1 MSILIDETT
10 RAIVQGITGA
20 EGRFHTARMLED
32 GTEIVGGVTPGKGG
46 QTVEG
51 VPVFDTVADA
61 VSETGASASILF
73 VPPASAA
80 DAIMEAAEAGVELI
94 VCITEGIP
102 IRDILVARRYVG
114 LVGSKLVGPNTPG
127 LISPG
132 KSKLGVM
139 AAHIHRPGRIGI
151 VSRSGTL
158 AYEVVHQLTALDIGQ
173 STCIGIGG
181 DPIGGLTFSEILVLF
196 EDDSQT
202 DGMVLIGEIGGSAEE
217 DAADLIGDRIRKPVV
232 GFVAGRTA
240 PSNRRMGHAGAII
253 TRGSGAAAAKISAL
267 RAACVTVVDNP
278 AEIGSAVASKLSG

>member
-20 EGRFHTARMLED
+20 EGRFHTERMLED

-253 TRGSGAAAAKISAL
+253 TRGSGTAAAKISAL
-267 RAACVTVVDNP
+267 RAAGVTIVDNP
-278 AEIGSAVASKLSG
+278 AEIGSAMASKLCA